1 MMIGGGHGGAG
12 RRRARGALMSEI
24 NVTPLVDVM
33 LVLLI
38 IFMVAAPLLVT
49 GVPLDLPSTKAAA
62 LPDPD
67 DPVTVSVDAKG
78 RVFVGEDEVRAD
90 ALAGNLAI
98 LAARRPDARVLVR
111 ADRSVDYGRVLG
123 VLGELAAAGL
133 TKVSLVSTPVAAAPT
148 AKDEAG

>member
-1 MMIGGGHGGAG
+1 MMIGPARGGTG
-12 RRRARGALMSEI
+12 RRRSRGALMSEI

-49 GVPLDLPSTKAAA
+49 GVPLDLPSSKAKA
-62 LPDPD
+62 LPEPD
-67 DPVTVSVDAKG
+67 EPVAVSIDAG
-78 RVFVGEDEVRAD
+78 GQVFLGEDAVRRE

-98 LAARRPDARVLVR
+98 VAARRPDTRVLVR
-111 ADRSVDYGRVLG
+111 ADRSVDYGLVLS

-133 TKVSLVSTPVAAAPT
+133 TKVSLISTPVAAQAAP
-148 AKDEAG
+148 E